1 MLIHPGSQF
10 RLWITVLVVCL
21 LLGLAD
27 CRPSEAA
34 DMQGLVDAVA
44 ALEAGAPGEALDAAK
59 AAAQA
64 DPRSHLALDA
74 RGTAEL
80 LMYDIAGAQD
90 SFEAAARE
98 RSNDACAL
106 LGVAACAV
114 VEGRWDTAASAYE
127 RALAR
132 GCEEPAP
139 ARTSLAFAR
148 LALGRHEAALDAV
161 REAKRD
167 GPCGRLADQIAAMA
181 HLARGDAAAAE
192 MALRRSA
199 AASESLTEA
208 VLSPL
213 HVSPPVGAATIAL
226 AREPRPVPAR
236 YASSTA
242 PEDVPSR
249 PEPEPDRPVVIT
261 FPSDG
266 AAISGT
272 VQVRVG
278 GTAREK
284 LGYIVLLVD
293 GKFRAVRNVGPF
305 RLSLDTQT
313 CADGAHSLQVKAY
326 DARGSLLG
334 SDEVTVFV
342 NNGARRT
349 VDPTAAEARREVA
362 RRLERILALRP
373 HPLNQPYLMGRILDQ
388 QGRLAEA
395 ISAFEYVFSVQ
406 PMFPGVHTQLM
417 EGYGRLG
424 ILGGPDGARVIRQ
437 LPTGNRNVALTFDDG
452 PGPAVTPWVLDR
464 LDEAGAK
471 ATFFVVGK
479 QAELYPHL
487 VEEISRRGHE
497 LACHSYSHSDLSQLS
512 IIEIERELVKAR
524 ALTREASG
532 DFVTYFRPPGGNH
545 DRDVQRAVGEMG
557 YATVFWTTAVTD
569 FPNQPSERVL
579 ELLSAKIDDGAIV
592 LLHNG
597 FDATV
602 DILPQLLSFLKE
614 GGYRFVTLSEGL
626 GETAPTV
633 RVAHG
638 E

>member
-1 MLIHPGSQF
+1 
-10 RLWITVLVVCL
+10 
-21 LLGLAD
+21 
-27 CRPSEAA
+27 
-34 DMQGLVDAVA
+34 MQGLVDAVA
-44 ALEAGAPGEALDAAK
+44 ALEAGAPGEALEAAR
-59 AAAQA
+59 AAARV
-64 DPRSHLALDA
+64 DPHSHLALDA

-80 LMYDIAGAQD
+80 LMYDITGARD

-98 RSNDACAL
+98 RANDACAL

-132 GCEEPAP
+132 GCEEPAL

-148 LALGRHEAALDAV
+148 LILGRHEAALDAV

-167 GPCGRLADQIAAMA
+167 GPCGRLADQVAAMA

-199 AASESLTEA
+199 AVAESLTEA

-213 HVSPPVGAATIAL
+213 HVCPPVGAATIAL
-226 AREPRPVPAR
+226 AREPKPVPAQ
-236 YASSTA
+236 YAFNIA
-242 PEDVPSR
+242 PEDVPLR
-249 PEPEPDRPVVIT
+249 AAPEPDRPLAIT
-261 FPSDG
+261 YPRDG
-266 AAISGT
+266 AAISDT
-272 VQVRVG
+272 VEVQIG
-278 GTAREK
+278 GKAQAS

-313 CADGAHSLQVKAY
+313 CGDGAHSLEVKAY
-326 DARGSLLG
+326 DGQGSLLG

-342 NNGARRT
+342 NNGGRRT
-349 VDPTAAEARREVA
+349 VDPTATGARREVA
-362 RRLERILALRP
+362 RRLEQSLALRP

-406 PMFPGVHTQLM
+406 PMFPGVHTQLI
-417 EGYGRLG
+417 EAYGRLG
-424 ILGGPDGARVIRQ
+424 VLGGPDGARVISQ
-437 LPTGNRNVALTFDDG
+437 LPTGKRNVALTFDDG
-452 PGPAVTPWVLDR
+452 PGPAITPWVLDR
-464 LDEAGAK
+464 LDEVGAK

-479 QAELYPHL
+479 QVELYPHL
-487 VEEISRRGHE
+487 VEEIVRRGHE
-497 LACHSYSHSDLSQLS
+497 LACHSYSHSDLSKLS
-512 IIEIERELVKAR
+512 IIEIERELVKTR

-532 DFVTYFRPPGGNH
+532 DFLTYFRPPGGQH
-545 DRDVQRAVGEMG
+545 DGDVQRAVGEMG
-557 YATVFWTTAVTD
+557 YATVFWTAAITD
-569 FPNQPSERVL
+569 FPNQAPERVL
-579 ELLSAKIDDGAIV
+579 ELLTAKIDDGAIV

-602 DILPQLLSFLKE
+602 DILPQLLSTLKD

-626 GETAPTV
+626 GATAPTAHV
-633 RVAHG
+633 THG